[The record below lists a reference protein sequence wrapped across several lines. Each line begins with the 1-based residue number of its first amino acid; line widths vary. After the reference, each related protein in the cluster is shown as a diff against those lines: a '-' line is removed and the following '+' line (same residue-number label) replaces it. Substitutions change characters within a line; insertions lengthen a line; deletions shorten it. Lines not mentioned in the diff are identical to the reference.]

1 MTTPNPGSLTKRE
14 KALLAHIRK
23 TQPVSVA
30 DLVLAFKMNPKTM
43 SVHLQNLRGKG
54 VISNDG
60 AGRYARWSAVP
71 PPPKA
76 PPEPKP
82 AGVAIE
88 QVSSVWHWAARHAR
102 AA

>member
-14 KALLAHIRK
+14 KALVHHIR
-23 TQPVSVA
+23 TNQPVTLA
-30 DLVLAFKMNPKTM
+30 QLVLAFKMNPKTM

-54 VISNDG
+54 VISNDN

-76 PPEPKP
+76 PPPPRPEP
-82 AGVAIE
+82 VAIE